1 MKEKEGPKNI
11 YQKLAAIRKQV
22 EVIKTNKKGFG
33 YYYVTD
39 DEILSKITGFMDKYH
54 LSLMPR
60 IVHDS
65 VIVRPYTYKK
75 TKATNQGDIYEEICN
90 EIIVNADMYWCWINN
105 DDPDERVDI
114 PWAIIGQ
121 QGDAAQA
128 FGSSLT
134 YSHRYFLLKFFN
146 IATPDDDPDNFRSK
160 QQAALKAEDKMVAD
174 QIIKDIDIKVRSY
187 LETSPDK
194 AEAVKKFI
202 GKYAKGGDYF
212 KIADPIL
219 AAKLLDDFQIFIK
232 ER

>member
-1 MKEKEGPKNI
+1 MKDKEEPKNI

-60 IVHDS
+60 LVHGS
-65 VIVRPYTYKK
+65 VKVEPHIYKK
-75 TKATNQGDIYEEICN
+75 TKATAQGDIYEEINN
-90 EIIVNADMYWCWINN
+90 EVIVNADMYWCWINN
-105 DDPDERVDI
+105 DDPEERIDV
-114 PWAIIGQ
+114 PWEIIGQ
-121 QGDAAQA
+121 QADAAQA

-174 QIIKDIDIKVRSY
+174 QIIKDIDSKVRSY
-187 LETSPDK
+187 LEANTDK

-202 GKYAKGGDYF
+202 GKYAKNGDYF
-212 KIADPIL
+212 KITDPIL
-219 AAKLLDDFQIFIK
+219 AAKLLDDFQTFIK